1 MKIDTKFLMALIQL
15 LWISQT
21 IIYLAQLVLPN
32 KFAFGLYKTFKYSIL
47 SCILLGLAIYIVGIY
62 STTQNST
69 CGTEKFNPITILSIY
84 GSVGSLILFLIA
96 SGFKKIGAI
105 LKTNV

>member
-47 SCILLGLAIYIVGIY
+47 SCILLGYIL
-62 STTQNST
+62 QH
-69 CGTEKFNPITILSIY
+69 KILHAGQKNLTLSRFCQFME
-84 GSVGSLILFLIA
+84 VLEA
-96 SGFKKIGAI
+96 
-105 LKTNV
+105 